1 MKKNIIR
8 LTESELRSI
17 IKEAVKQNLNE
28 IGETEKGQRALGALS
43 ARKKLARN
51 PDSKIYR
58 IYKKAEQA
66 RGGDNWDVLSYPN
79 GTIEEVNPLYPAY
92 AYGYKEYLDS
102 HPDEMAKYYQMKES
116 TKLSEGMNDDPND
129 THYAV
134 HKPSGKIVFS
144 WDYSGYDNSEL
155 RMWKKDYFYQDLLDM
170 EIPFKDIAIWTRNN
184 CIKKGIDPS
193 DDANWTNSIVT
204 EAFSDIVQHNHI
216 MANNKDMYDA
226 YVLIDNSDEALIGNY
241 NDMNDAI
248 EDADYYARNNKYGS
262 YSVVGCI
269 GNEYDLND
277 EKSIIYTAE

>member
-8 LTESELRSI
+8 LTETELRSI

-28 IGETEKGQRALGALS
+28 IGETKMGQKALGTLTG
-43 ARKKLARN
+43 RKKC
-51 PDSKIYR
+51 
-58 IYKKAEQA
+58 
-66 RGGDNWDVLSYPN
+66 
-79 GTIEEVNPLYPAY
+79 
-92 AYGYKEYLDS
+92 
-102 HPDEMAKYYQMKES
+102 
-116 TKLSEGMNDDPND
+116 LSEGMNDDPND